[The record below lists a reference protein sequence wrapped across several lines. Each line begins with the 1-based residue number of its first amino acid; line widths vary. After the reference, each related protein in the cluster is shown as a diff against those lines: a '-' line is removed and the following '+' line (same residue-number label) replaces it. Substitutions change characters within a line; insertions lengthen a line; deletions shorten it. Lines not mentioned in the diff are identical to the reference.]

1 MYHLA
6 AESEKK
12 NVRHTA
18 SDAFGCI
25 SARVG
30 QGPRDSLT
38 TCRSVGRRRQRR
50 GRMMYVRFGC
60 VVAAPCHPQTTKDHM
75 LQEIIHFPQRQPAL
89 AAQQGSRRTEYDTK
103 PPDPVSSAR
112 SRQTGG
118 STPSS
123 DAGSAPMPV
132 GTLESVA
139 IQLEDGRR
147 NSGAAFGAPPV
158 CNNCLTAVR
167 SREIETSNIATPAR
181 HCAWLRNA
189 GNCARLECFN
199 SGAGD
204 G

>member
-1 MYHLA
+1 MHHLA

-30 QGPRDSLT
+30 QGPRDSLN
-38 TCRSVGRRRQRR
+38 TCALSSADHEGPH
-50 GRMMYVRFGC
+50 
-60 VVAAPCHPQTTKDHM
+60 AAGGYS
-75 LQEIIHFPQRQPAL
+75 FS
-89 AAQQGSRRTEYDTK
+89 AASTGAAARQGSRRTESDTK
-103 PPDPVSSAR
+103 SPDPVSSAR